1 VQQKKLHLLLL
12 LKWAI
17 TAVFLSFSVLGLVLL
32 WKEYRKRLL
41 LKDSFHGTARGGAQD
56 TAERI
61 YRIGVNF
68 YRNDTQTDSWKL
80 KDEFYTDSQNRLKS
94 SLE

>member
-1 VQQKKLHLLLL
+1 
-12 LKWAI
+12 
-17 TAVFLSFSVLGLVLL
+17 
-32 WKEYRKRLL
+32 